1 MDKKEIEE
9 VFGKLSELPDVE
21 VKEINLDE
29 VIKILETE

>member
-9 VFGKLSELPDVE
+9 VFGKPSELHDVE

>member
-9 VFGKLSELPDVE
+9 VFGKPIELPDVE